1 MQLLKSILFC
11 HQINSRNE
19 TSAKLQETVLLN
31 GVKNLIKLE
40 FCNVKILHFVQDD
53 KYWCFARVSIT
64 KKGMVFSIN
73 LKHSRLQRL
82 QQSQGFRW

>member
-31 GVKNLIKLE
+31 GVKNLNDLK
-40 FCNVKILHFVQDD
+40 FCYVKILHFVQDD
-53 KYWCFARVSIT
+53 KYRCFAKVLKV
-64 KKGMVFSIN
+64 KKEKPLQVATCRGFVVF
-73 LKHSRLQRL
+73 
-82 QQSQGFRW
+82 